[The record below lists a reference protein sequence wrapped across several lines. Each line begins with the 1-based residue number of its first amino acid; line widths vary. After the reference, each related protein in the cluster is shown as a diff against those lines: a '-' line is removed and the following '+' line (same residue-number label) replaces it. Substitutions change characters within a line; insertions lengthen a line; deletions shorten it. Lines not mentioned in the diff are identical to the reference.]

1 MKKNLIVLIL
11 LVYASTFS
19 FAQANSEYSKSL
31 KKMFEVSGTEESYK
45 AAIKQMVGMFK
56 TQYAEV
62 DKATWD
68 ELEKEFLKT
77 SLNDL
82 VDMLIPVYMKYLT
95 LDDIKALI
103 TFYQTPVGQK
113 YAKNTPLIMQESME
127 VGQQW
132 GMQIGQKLQEK
143 MEKKGK

>member
-11 LVYASTFS
+11 LVCASTFS